1 MMVNR
6 HNVDGFTISDFIQ
19 NKLGHD
25 LYVKRRYIGYS
36 VSVAKIKFR
45 SYCKEIKQKEN
56 QAVNKALND

>member
-6 HNVDGFTISDFIQ
+6 HNIDGFTISDFIQ

-25 LYVKRRYIGYS
+25 LYVKKRYIGYS
-36 VSVAKIKFR
+36 VSVAKRKFR
-45 SYCKEIKQKEN
+45 AYCKEIKQKEN